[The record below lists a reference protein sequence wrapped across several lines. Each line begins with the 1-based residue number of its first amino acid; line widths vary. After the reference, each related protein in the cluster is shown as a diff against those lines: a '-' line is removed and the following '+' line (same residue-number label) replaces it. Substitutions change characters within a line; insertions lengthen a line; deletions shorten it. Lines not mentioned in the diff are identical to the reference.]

1 MCLSTPPAAVQ
12 ALPLAA
18 AALAAIGAG
27 MVLLWLWQ
35 RRTRNA
41 AIVDVGWTVGLGLL
55 GIAYALLLEGSAM
68 RRALLGIM
76 VGLWSLRLAVH
87 LVRDRVAGRPEEG
100 RYERLRAHWGD
111 RAQPYLLLFFLAQA
125 VLAAGLSL
133 AFLPGMQ
140 DERPAPDV
148 FDLAGL
154 ALWVVAWAGEAI
166 ADRQLARFKAAPDS
180 VGRVCERGLWA
191 WSRHPNY
198 FFEWLIWLAFVL
210 PGLPSSWGWL
220 SLLAPIAMLLF
231 ILKVTGVPTSEA
243 QALRSRGDTYRAYQ
257 RRVSVFIPLPPST
270 RGVS

>member
-111 RAQPYLLLFFLAQA
+111 RAQPYLLLFF
-125 VLAAGLSL
+125 G
-133 AFLPGMQ
+133 
-140 DERPAPDV
+140 
-148 FDLAGL
+148 
-154 ALWVVAWAGEAI
+154 AI
-166 ADRQLARFKAAPDS
+166 L
-180 VGRVCERGLWA
+180 LM
-191 WSRHPNY
+191 
-198 FFEWLIWLAFVL
+198 
-210 PGLPSSWGWL
+210 GLPMFRMDRRLWLVTDGGGWL
-220 SLLAPIAMLLF
+220 R
-231 ILKVTGVPTSEA
+231 EY
-243 QALRSRGDTYRAYQ
+243 ALS
-257 RRVSVFIPLPPST
+257 P
-270 RGVS
+270 